1 MSFILH
7 FQFYFSL
14 FSCDISA
21 HWATPELN
29 NVASATVSGSD
40 GHLWIGTD
48 HGLYRLNTA
57 PSQHPMEMANSDE
70 PAFLVDDSND
80 DSNLL
85 DLVVQV
91 EGPIISLAWRGGLMG
106 PSGWGLD
113 GSAFLFTNA
122 SHFYP
127 QNISYGSSYDW
138 HSGSGNAPDDFGLL
152 VIGTPNKIYFYDG
165 HVFWFEWASA
175 WEDNVG
181 GVIDG
186 PPVSLTFVP
195 TGELFIGTNAS
206 LSRLNIDYT
215 FDRIGDLEGLP
226 YHHIISL
233 RYSPYSPSNPSSL
246 VSPSSIQSTT
256 RGTLWVGTKK
266 GYSLFDIGGSRF
278 VGYFY
283 GPRWHPGS
291 SILSMSG
298 TGSTTVLI
306 TDEGMSVIVG
316 EEWTLEKKAKHY
328 QKMLHRHVREPGENV
343 IPSVA

>member
-1 MSFILH
+1 
-7 FQFYFSL
+7 
-14 FSCDISA
+14 
-21 HWATPELN
+21 
-29 NVASATVSGSD
+29 
-40 GHLWIGTD
+40 
-48 HGLYRLNTA
+48 
-57 PSQHPMEMANSDE
+57 MEMMSSDE
-70 PAFLVDDSND
+70 SAFLVDDSID
-80 DSNLL
+80 GSSLL
-85 DLVVQV
+85 DLVVEV
-91 EGPIISLAWRGGLMG
+91 EGPVISLAWRGGLVG

-113 GSAFLFTNA
+113 GNAFLFTNA

-127 QNISYGSSYDW
+127 QNISYSGICDW
-138 HSGSGNAPDDFGLL
+138 HTGSGNAPDDFGLL

-165 HVFWFEWASA
+165 HVFWFEWVSA

-186 PPVSLTFVP
+186 PPLSLTFVP

-226 YHHIISL
+226 YNHIISL
-233 RYSPYSPSNPSSL
+233 RYSPYSPIYPSSL
-246 VSPSSIQSTT
+246 KPQSSLHPTT
-256 RGTLWVGTKK
+256 QGTLWVGTEK

-298 TGSTTVLI
+298 TGHTTVLV
-306 TDEGMSVIVG
+306 TDDGMSVIVG
-316 EEWTLEKKAKHY
+316 EEWTLEKKARHY
-328 QKMLHRHVREPGENV
+328 QEMLNRHVREPGEYV
-343 IPSVA
+343 IGVCVNQLRNFAFLF